1 MGNQARVGAAEAAD
15 SDPSAWMDETL
26 PLEMRRELLER
37 ALRSLRSPQAQAQ
50 AERSATR
57 SSDHPERPE
66 PASFPNNGTT
76 RS

>member
-37 ALRSLRSPQAQAQ
+37 ALRALRSPQARTQPEQ
-50 AERSATR
+50 PLTR
-57 SSDHPERPE
+57 STDHPERPD
-66 PASFPNNGTT
+66 PDHP
-76 RS
+76 

>member
-37 ALRSLRSPQAQAQ
+37 ALRGLRNPQAQTPP
-50 AERSATR
+50 ERAATR

-66 PASFPNNGTT
+66 PDHP
-76 RS
+76 

>member
-15 SDPSAWMDETL
+15 TDPSAWMDETL

-37 ALRSLRSPQAQAQ
+37 ALRSLRSPQARTQPEA
-50 AERSATR
+50 ATR

-66 PASFPNNGTT
+66 PDHP
-76 RS
+76 